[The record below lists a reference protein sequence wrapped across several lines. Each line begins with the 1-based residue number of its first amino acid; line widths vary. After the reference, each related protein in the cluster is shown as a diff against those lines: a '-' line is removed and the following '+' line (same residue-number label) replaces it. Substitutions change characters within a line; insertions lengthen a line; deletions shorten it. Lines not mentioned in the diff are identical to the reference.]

1 MHLADL
7 LVAAALVGLV
17 AAAALTVLQE
27 GLQGYTIGASRAES
41 QQSGRVALERLA
53 GEIRAAGRGRRP
65 PTFAAHSIAEPTRI
79 ALHPHLDGD
88 GVLHGAGDAI
98 TWHLAGQTLLRDG
111 GAGAQAVNHRVG
123 RLS

>member
-1 MHLADL
+1 MPARPSFLSARPDPEVAYRTLDIDGSASCRDAVGMHLADL

-53 GEIRAAGRGRRP
+53 GEIRPAGPPPRP
-65 PTFAAHSIAEPTRI
+65 P
-79 ALHPHLDGD
+79 
-88 GVLHGAGDAI
+88 
-98 TWHLAGQTLLRDG
+98 
-111 GAGAQAVNHRVG
+111 
-123 RLS
+123 